1 MNIDFRLDNTYLWKY
16 YLAVIKNILILF
28 MLFML
33 TRVVFMYYNSK
44 YFPDFTQ
51 DDWYLLLKGCLQFDL
66 SGILYVNSLYILI
79 AFFPISARWRST
91 SFFRKLIQWIF
102 VITNGFALIL
112 NIVDTIYFEFSQ
124 RRTTWSIIHE
134 FSHTNNLYKVFLDAM
149 LDNWLLVILGL
160 SFFPF
165 LYLTFYSTKIK
176 IKNYQPWKY
185 WLITVLFFLFA
196 ISSTVIG
203 IRGGIGRY
211 VRPIT
216 ISNANQYVNKPIE
229 SSFILNTPF
238 TVIRTIE
245 NNSLPQFSY
254 FKNPAEPERI
264 QPTTYYPQKTG
275 KMKKLNVVVLIM
287 ESFGREYIGSLNK
300 DLIGSDYKGYT
311 PFLDSLIHKSLT
323 FETSIANGRK
333 SIDALP
339 SVLASI
345 PRIGEPYFVGDY
357 GNNQVL
363 SLAGELKKKG
373 YYSAFFHGAP
383 NGSMGFWAFAKT
395 SGFMDYFG
403 MNEYGRSKDFDGT
416 WAIWDE
422 PFFQFYA
429 EKMNTFH
436 EPFVTAMFSA
446 SSHHPYVVPEEY
458 KSQLREGTLPI
469 HKCVR
474 YTDLS
479 LKHFFEKASKMP
491 WFKRTL
497 FVITGDHTNATD
509 QPLYQND
516 IGLHAVPVIFYY
528 PAGIA
533 PEYRKEIAQ
542 QIDIKPSV
550 LGFLGYDL
558 PYVAFGTDVFHRK
571 AKDAFGTDD
580 ENGVY
585 SFYSNEYLFQFNGE
599 RATALYNYRQDRMQ
613 KVNLLNKEPKKA
625 ERMELRL
632 KAILQ
637 TYQRRMNENDLTVKI
652 HD

>member
-1 MNIDFRLDNTYLWKY
+1 MNVDFRLDNSYLWKY

-33 TRVVFMYYNSK
+33 TRVVFMYYNAK
-44 YFPDFTQ
+44 YFQNINQ
-51 DDWYLLLKGCLQFDL
+51 DDWFLLLKGSIQFDL
-66 SGILYVNSLYILI
+66 SGILYVNSLYILLV
-79 AFFPISARWRST
+79 FFPLPVSWRS
-91 SFFRKLIQWIF
+91 SNIFRKLIQWIF

-112 NIVDTIYFEFSQ
+112 NIIDTIYFEFSQ

-134 FSHTNNLYKVFLDAM
+134 FSHTNNLLKVFVDAM
-149 LDNWLLVILGL
+149 LDNWLLVLLGL
-160 SFFPF
+160 CFFPF

-185 WLITVLFFLFA
+185 WLITVLFFLIA

-203 IRGGIGRY
+203 IRGGVGRY

-229 SSFILNTPF
+229 SSFVLNTPF

-254 FKNPAEPERI
+254 FKNLAEPERI
-264 QPTTYYPQKTG
+264 QSTAYYPHYKGQ
-275 KMKKLNVVVLIM
+275 MKKLNVVVLIM

-311 PFLDSLIHKSLT
+311 PFLDSIIGKSLT
-323 FETSIANGRK
+323 FETTIANGRK

-339 SVLASI
+339 SILASI

-363 SLAGELKKKG
+363 SLAGDLKKKG

-395 SGFMDYFG
+395 SGFNDYFG

-422 PFFQFYA
+422 PFFQYFA
-429 EKMNTFH
+429 DKMNTFH

-458 KSQLREGTLPI
+458 KSQLKDGTLPI

-497 FVITGDHTNATD
+497 FVITADHTNATD

-516 IGLHAVPVIFYY
+516 IGLHAVPIVFYY

-599 RATALYNYRQDRMQ
+599 KATALYNYKQDRMQ
-613 KVNLLNKEPKKA
+613 KLNLLNKDIKQAGK
-625 ERMELRL
+625 MELQL

-637 TYQRRMNENDLTVKI
+637 TYQRRMKENDLTVKV
-652 HD
+652 HN

>member
-1 MNIDFRLDNTYLWKY
+1 MVSNTLTENKFTLKF
-16 YLAVIKNILILF
+16 YLAVLKNTVLLFCMFMISRLIF
-28 MLFML
+28 
-33 TRVVFMYYNSK
+33 VWYNAKFFRSISEN
-44 YFPDFTQ
+44 DFT
-51 DDWYLLLKGCLQFDL
+51 LFLKGCLQFDL
-66 SGILYVNSLYILI
+66 AGILYVNLAYILLVFLPLSI
-79 AFFPISARWRST
+79 KWRTHKFFFKT
-91 SFFRKLIQWIF
+91 MQWIF
-102 VITNGFALIL
+102 VITNGIALML
-112 NIVDTIYFEFSQ
+112 NIIDTIYFEFSQ
-124 RRTTWSIIHE
+124 RRTTWSIFNE
-134 FSHTNNLYKVFLDAM
+134 FSHTDNLSKIFRDSM
-149 LDNWLLVILGL
+149 LDHWFLLVIAL
-160 SFFPF
+160 SFFPI
-165 LYLTFYSTKIK
+165 LYYLFSYVKSEKIK
-176 IKNYQPWKY
+176 SGWKY
-185 WLITVLFFLFA
+185 WTISAVLFPLV
-196 ISSTVIG
+196 ITSTVIG
-203 IRGGIGRY
+203 IRGGFGRF

-229 SSFILNTPF
+229 ASAVLNTPF
-238 TVIRTIE
+238 TLIRTIE

-254 FKNPAEPERI
+254 FKDLNDPEKI
-264 QPTTYYPQKTG
+264 QPTTYYTLNST

-300 DLIGSDYKGYT
+300 DLIGIDYKGYT
-311 PFLDSLIHKSLT
+311 PFLDSIIGKSLT

-395 SGFMDYFG
+395 SGFIDYFG
-403 MNEYGRSKDFDGT
+403 MDEYGKNKDFDGT

-429 EKMNTFH
+429 DKMNTFH

-446 SSHHPYVVPEEY
+446 SSHHPYVVPTSY
-458 KSQLREGTLPI
+458 QSQLNEGTLPI

-474 YTDLS
+474 YSDIALR
-479 LKHFFEKASKMP
+479 HFFEKASKMS
-491 WFKRTL
+491 WFNHTL

-516 IGLHAVPVIFYY
+516 IGLHAVPIIFYY

-571 AKDAFGTDD
+571 PDNAYGIDD
-580 ENGVY
+580 ENGIY

-599 RATALYNYRQDRMQ
+599 KATALYNYKLDRMQ
-613 KVNLLNKEPKKA
+613 KVNLLQKDAKQAAK
-625 ERMELRL
+625 MELSI
-632 KAILQ
+632 KSILQ
-637 TYQRRMNENDLTVKI
+637 TYQRRMKENDLTKNK
-652 HD
+652 